1 MNKTLFPETP
11 KKVRNESKKKKRT
24 YNYKARSTLVLYF
37 SNLSAYTKHFKTMM
51 DSIIVK
57 YQCQEATNIVIWI
70 AKQNRYML
78 YKGFFTDYQ
87 LDIIEVLVENRYLTE
102 KRNRWIAHL
111 MPETVMDVSH
121 IPPTANYLND

>member
-1 MNKTLFPETP
+1 MNSKYIETP
-11 KKVRNESKKKKRT
+11 KKARAESKKKKRE
-24 YNYKARSTLVLYF
+24 YRYKNRSTLVLYF

-51 DSIIVK
+51 KDSIVEHSCQQASNIIV
-57 YQCQEATNIVIWI
+57 WI

-87 LDIIEVLVENRYLTE
+87 LDIIEVMVENRYLTE

-111 MPETVMDVSH
+111 MPKTVMDVSH
-121 IPPTANYLND
+121 IPPAANYLND